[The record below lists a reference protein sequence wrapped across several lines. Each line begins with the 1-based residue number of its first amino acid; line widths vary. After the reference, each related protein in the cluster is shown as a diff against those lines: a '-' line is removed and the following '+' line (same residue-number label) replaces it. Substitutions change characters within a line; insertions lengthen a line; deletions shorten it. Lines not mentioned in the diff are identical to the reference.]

1 MDQMV
6 TSWASMT
13 VTSYN
18 LCPMRKV
25 RGLPELMNIKLK
37 SLVIVTRTRTK
48 ATRWTMMEKSSLTMA
63 SRLRLLFN
71 SSPKSIESVL
81 SKNIRKPGSLS
92 SVQLSKSVGKSW
104 LSNKSHPLRCSLNKC
119 KTRKSLPLP
128 QLLQEKAGVAAE
140 RWGPKHLPVPPLKTL
155 HSYQEQISDLQKKL
169 FRYRMVL
176 RTICKQAFR
185 TVTNNSSNLNW
196 CPQRTN

>member
-1 MDQMV
+1 
-6 TSWASMT
+6 MT

-81 SKNIRKPGSLS
+81 SKNIRKSGSLS
-92 SVQLSKSVGKSW
+92 CVQLSKSVGKS
-104 LSNKSHPLRCSLNKC
+104 
-119 KTRKSLPLP
+119 
-128 QLLQEKAGVAAE
+128 
-140 RWGPKHLPVPPLKTL
+140 
-155 HSYQEQISDLQKKL
+155 
-169 FRYRMVL
+169 
-176 RTICKQAFR
+176 
-185 TVTNNSSNLNW
+185 
-196 CPQRTN
+196 